1 MTLTSMYR
9 QLTDEQRLILET
21 ARTALERRDSVSA
34 ARAALDD
41 NLAPDLWPL
50 AIELGWAGIMS
61 STSVGGAGLNAFEAA
76 LVLEACGSRL
86 ADARLL
92 GHLPA
97 AAVLEAAEA
106 PPQIRAAAA
115 DGARL
120 TLVDAA
126 LGRAAA
132 PVTLRRDGD
141 SMIAHGRV
149 SCVLD
154 AAGASVLVVNGVDE
168 TGEPACGYAS
178 ADAAGL
184 DVTPVASYDAT
195 RETADVTLEGAQ
207 LQALALEPP
216 DRHAGRDL
224 QRVLLAAESVGAAEA
239 CLAMARQYAID
250 RVAFGRPIGSYQA
263 IKHKLVEMLRR
274 VENARSVVDAA
285 ARLARSTEFPVLAN
299 AARVVAADA
308 LEYAAPEN
316 IFIHGAVGA
325 TWEHD
330 ASLYYR
336 RAEASRRL
344 AGGPDA
350 PAIVVA
356 GAMLDPRAAGATA
369 IA

>member
-1 MTLTSMYR
+1 MYR
-9 QLTDEQRLILET
+9 ELADEQQLILEA

-34 ARAALDD
+34 ARAALDG

-50 AIELGWAGIMS
+50 AIEAGWAGIMS
-61 STSVGGAGLNAFEAA
+61 ATSVGGAGLTAFEAA

-97 AAVLEAAEA
+97 AALLEAAEA
-106 PPQIRAAAA
+106 PLQIRTDAA

-132 PVTLRRDGD
+132 PVKLQRDGD

-154 AAGASVLVVNGVDE
+154 AGGASILVVNGVDE
-168 TGEPACGYAS
+168 TGEPACGYVS
-178 ADAAGL
+178 ANAAGL
-184 DVTPVASYDAT
+184 DVSPVPSYDAT
-195 RETADVTLEGAQ
+195 RETADVTLESVQ
-207 LQALALEPP
+207 LQPLDPT

-285 ARLARSTEFPVLAN
+285 ARKARSMEFPVLAN
-299 AARVVAADA
+299 SARVVAADA
-308 LEYAAPEN
+308 LEYAALEN

-356 GAMLDPRAAGATA
+356 SAMVNPRAASATA